1 MGYEQERRREE
12 KCGERNVMVIT
23 RIGID
28 YERLYKFYKSN
39 SEVRIIF
46 FQLFLS
52 SSKYVLKF
60 TNKTFN

>member
-12 KCGERNVMVIT
+12 KCGERNVMGIM

-28 YERLYKFYKSN
+28 YGRLDKFYKSN

-46 FQLFLS
+46 FSVVSLIKQICFEIY
-52 SSKYVLKF
+52 K
-60 TNKTFN
+60 